1 MPLMDDPAEQR
12 RPPDAPHAGRV
23 AIVTGGASGIGRAI
37 AERLTGG
44 GAAVVIA
51 DVDEEGGERLAASLE
66 RGAFVRTDMTVAADR
81 DRLVASALAT
91 HGRIDIL
98 INNAGV
104 QHISPIESFP
114 PDRWEYL
121 LQLHLVAPAMLI
133 RSVLPGMYAAGWGR
147 IVNIASINGLVA
159 QPNKSAYVAA
169 KHGLV
174 GLTKAIALEAGPRG
188 VTVNAVCPAFVR
200 TPLVEGQLENV
211 ARVEGIP
218 VEEVTARIM
227 LEPTAIKRLIEPS
240 EVAAMVAYLCSDA
253 AAAVTGSAQ
262 LIDGGWTAR

>member
-1 MPLMDDPAEQR
+1 
-12 RPPDAPHAGRV
+12 
-23 AIVTGGASGIGRAI
+23 
-37 AERLTGG
+37 
-44 GAAVVIA
+44 
-51 DVDEEGGERLAASLE
+51 
-66 RGAFVRTDMTVAADR
+66 MTIAADR
-81 DRLVASALAT
+81 DRLVAAALAT

-98 INNAGV
+98 VNNAGV

-114 PDRWEYL
+114 PDRWDYL
-121 LQLHLVAPAMLI
+121 VQLHLVAPAMLI

-174 GLTKAIALEAGPRG
+174 GLTKAVALEAGPRG

-240 EVAAMVAYLCSDA
+240 EVAAMVLLCSDGA
-253 AAAVTGSAQ
+253 ARGHRLGQ
-262 LIDGGWTAR
+262 LIDGGWTARSRGLTTSPRLIETPNRYALRASR